1 MPAAQAPA
9 APAKPPVPFP
19 ADAKIGVVNLQR
31 VIFESK
37 FGQAGQAKLKGLS
50 EKRTAEVA
58 EQQKQLQ
65 TLQTELQTQG
75 SVLSPTVVAQ
85 KTAEVDRLQRQLQ
98 FQQEQ
103 ASADFQ
109 LLQNQLMDE
118 FGDKVIPIA
127 EEIRKE
133 RGLWLILTVGQE
145 QNVIALHEGLDLT
158 LEVVKRLDAVTK

>member
-1 MPAAQAPA
+1 MALHA
-9 APAKPPVPFP
+9 
-19 ADAKIGVVNLQR
+19 
-31 VIFESK
+31 
-37 FGQAGQAKLKGLS
+37 
-50 EKRTAEVA
+50 T
-58 EQQKQLQ
+58 
-65 TLQTELQTQG
+65 
-75 SVLSPTVVAQ
+75 
-85 KTAEVDRLQRQLQ
+85 RQLQ